1 MDVEKIVEHI
11 VSFYFSSCG
20 SISGH
25 ETTVPGNNAVAY
37 FGIIF
42 YSSVLSVMVV
52 SL

>member
-42 YSSVLSVMVV
+42 DTGLLFIHQS
-52 SL
+52 